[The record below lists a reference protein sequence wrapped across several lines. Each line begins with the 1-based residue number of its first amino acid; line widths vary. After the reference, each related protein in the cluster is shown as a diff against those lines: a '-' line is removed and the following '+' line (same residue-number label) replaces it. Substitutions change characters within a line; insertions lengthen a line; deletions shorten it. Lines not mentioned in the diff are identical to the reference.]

1 MWSHPAIV
9 FARLRP
15 RPLYAILQL
24 LSHFYST
31 PTYIIESTEMQL
43 CTCIAIRGA
52 GISSCGCSYPR
63 KLKLHIFD
71 DNCELCERQ
80 TIHSR
85 YRKRTFLKEMG
96 SERDG
101 VGFPLGISSFPLI
114 GFRFRPEGREWS
126 RFIVDCGR
134 LKGGQVS
141 HIPLTRSCWLVK
153 YLEIYTRVDK
163 NRCPS
168 ISAFTRGFLY
178 RTKLIY
184 HTYTLTL
191 SQDTLQP

>member
-1 MWSHPAIV
+1 MAVRNRANLNCTFLTITANFVSD
-9 FARLRP
+9 RLS
-15 RPLYAILQL
+15 IQ
-24 LSHFYST
+24 
-31 PTYIIESTEMQL
+31 
-43 CTCIAIRGA
+43 G
-52 GISSCGCSYPR
+52 
-63 KLKLHIFD
+63 
-71 DNCELCERQ
+71 
-80 TIHSR
+80 
-85 YRKRTFLKEMG
+85 RKRTFLKEMG
-96 SERDG
+96 NERDG

-126 RFIVDCGR
+126 RFIVDYGR

-184 HTYTLTL
+184 HTYTVTL